1 MLSKIY
7 CETLLIHSGLNYL
20 ILRPHNIFGPRMG
33 NDHVIPELIT
43 RIEKLKNN
51 INKLYV
57 ENYNHKRAFCYI
69 EDAID
74 QIIILY
80 NSKKVNYKIINIGS
94 PKEKKIYDLVKLI
107 LKIMKKNKIKIIKTY
122 GKNRSPQRRL
132 PDLKL
137 NIKLTNLTKRTNL
150 NIALTKTIEWY
161 IKKI

>member
-94 PKEKKIYDLVKLI
+94 PKEKK
-107 LKIMKKNKIKIIKTY
+107 
-122 GKNRSPQRRL
+122 
-132 PDLKL
+132 
-137 NIKLTNLTKRTNL
+137 NL
-150 NIALTKTIEWY
+150 
-161 IKKI
+161 